1 MQIEIQENTMNKKWM
16 GLFKVGL
23 AVMALTCIATAQE
36 EKQPDQ
42 WQFGVAPYAWFTTI
56 EGNMNMGLPGVEVS
70 PDDLLSNLE
79 LGALVSGEARY
90 NRWLVMLDV
99 VYLKASGND
108 KVYDGTLASVDAE
121 LDVESWTVD
130 LYSGYNAVQSEKLI
144 LDAVVGLRYFS
155 MANDLTLKGSL
166 GVLPPG
172 TYSDTAELL
181 NGVVGV
187 RGAVLLGKQWFLPYH
202 LDAGAGDA
210 QFTWQGMAGVGYSF
224 NWLELI
230 AAYRY
235 LSFDVDGGTMDSMTI
250 SGPILGL
257 KFVF

>member
-1 MQIEIQENTMNKKWM
+1 MNKKWM
-16 GLFKVGL
+16 GLFRVGL
-23 AVMALTCIATAQE
+23 AAMALTCIATAQE

-56 EGNMNMGLPGVEVS
+56 EGNMNMGLPGLEVS

-99 VYLKASGND
+99 VYLKASGSE
-108 KVYDGTLASVDAE
+108 TLGSGPYASRNAE

-130 LYSGYNAVQSEKLI
+130 LYGGYNAIQSEKLI
-144 LDAVVGLRYFS
+144 LDTVVGLRYFS
-155 MANDLTLKGSL
+155 MANDLSIKGTG
-166 GVLPPG
+166 GVVDINA
-172 TYSDTAELL
+172 SDTAELL

-202 LDAGAGDA
+202 LDLGAGDA
-210 QFTWQGMAGVGYSF
+210 KFTWQGMAGVGYSF

-235 LSFDVDGGTMDSMTI
+235 LSFDMDGGMMDSMTI